1 MEGDSA
7 TTRRSRFA
15 NGHSKHSARTMTT
28 TVLFLCTGNYYRSR
42 FAEHYFN
49 ALACQRKLTWRAESR
64 GLQPSIENIGCISS
78 HALARLRLRGI
89 EPPKHVRPPLDLEEE
104 ILAAATVVVAV
115 NEVEHRPLMQV
126 RFPHWTERVRY
137 WTVHDLDVTDANSGL
152 AAIELAVQELL
163 AELSAL

>member
-1 MEGDSA
+1 MS
-7 TTRRSRFA
+7 S
-15 NGHSKHSARTMTT
+15 

-49 ALACQRKLTWRAESR
+49 ALASERKLAWRAESR
-64 GLQPSIENIGCISS
+64 GLHPSIENIGSISS

-89 EPPKHVRPPLDLEEE
+89 EPQQPVRPPRDLEEE
-104 ILAAATVVVAV
+104 DLASAALVVAV

-126 RFPHWTERVRY
+126 RFPHWRDRVRY
-137 WTVHDLDVTDANSGL
+137 WRVHDLDVTDANSGL

>member
-1 MEGDSA
+1 
-7 TTRRSRFA
+7 
-15 NGHSKHSARTMTT
+15 MTT

-49 ALACQRKLTWRAESR
+49 ALASQMKLAWRAESR

-78 HALARLRLRGI
+78 YALARLRLRGI
-89 EPPKHVRPPLDLEEE
+89 EPPQPVRAPLDLEEE
-104 ILAAATVVVAV
+104 NLAAAAVVVAV